1 MGPAY
6 PVGMNR
12 LVFLTLIAAAALS
25 AQKDADAVKAAD
37 KAWAEATV
45 KGDKAA
51 LTALLAEDLTYV
63 HSTGET
69 DTRQMFIDNLSNGV
83 RKYTKIQHEN
93 MDVRVYGNTAV
104 LQAAAQIETVQK
116 GKTAGAH
123 LRFIHVWVRQGGKW
137 RMVAHQSLRLPN

>member
-1 MGPAY
+1 
-6 PVGMNR
+6 MNR
-12 LVFLTLIAAAALS
+12 FVFVTLFAAAALF
-25 AQKDADAVKAAD
+25 AQKDGDAVKAAD

-63 HSTGET
+63 HSTGDI

-83 RKYTKIQHEN
+83 RKYTRIDHEN

-104 LQAAAQIETVQK
+104 LQATARIETVQK
-116 GKTAGAH
+116 GKAGPAH
-123 LRFIHVWVRQGGKW
+123 LRFIHVWVKQGEKW
-137 RMVAHQSLRLPN
+137 RMVAHQPPRLPN

>member
-1 MGPAY
+1 
-6 PVGMNR
+6 MNR
-12 LVFLTLIAAAALS
+12 FVFVTLFAAAALF
-25 AQKDADAVKAAD
+25 AQKDGDAVKAAD

-63 HSTGET
+63 HSTGDI

-83 RKYTKIQHEN
+83 RKYTRIDHEN

-104 LQAAAQIETVQK
+104 LQATARIETVQK
-116 GKTAGAH
+116 GKAGPAH
-123 LRFIHVWVRQGGKW
+123 LRFIHVWVKQGGKW